1 MNSTSLSPPLLL
13 ALIFESK
20 LQNRMAEAATLFDSI
35 CNSQWFLSNKIDLF
49 KAKLLTSLL
58 SSRFPNYDG
67 DNSYESAAKFIYWT
81 FLQMCRGPNKDLITH
96 FTCATDSQQI
106 SIALACGCRGV
117 NPQEKFGSSPMVSLT
132 KILVAI
138 QLLHR
143 YSVSAYPQV
152 IEKDLVKGSEG
163 ILGGATSNSHLPEPV
178 TLTSGEL
185 QSGNHQ
191 LEGTSLENHREW
203 LVGEII
209 PTSGNVGHQEKP
221 VGIDDSKTLD
231 KIHSSKG
238 ETETGVERGEQAS
251 HSSVLEEVK
260 YRDEESS
267 QQAIAPSL
275 LELKTQN
282 QVQRYVQN
290 YVLEALG
297 RLNNNVSDLAE
308 GLSWDVKFCRA
319 QLDKI
324 TSLVTPHT
332 GVPHDPML

>member
-1 MNSTSLSPPLLL
+1 
-13 ALIFESK
+13 
-20 LQNRMAEAATLFDSI
+20 
-35 CNSQWFLSNKIDLF
+35 
-49 KAKLLTSLL
+49 
-58 SSRFPNYDG
+58 
-67 DNSYESAAKFIYWT
+67 
-81 FLQMCRGPNKDLITH
+81 
-96 FTCATDSQQI
+96 
-106 SIALACGCRGV
+106 
-117 NPQEKFGSSPMVSLT
+117 MVSLT

-185 QSGNHQ
+185 QSLSVEFLPLKSRLLRIVAFCFAALGGNHQ

-267 QQAIAPSL
+267 QQAIDHGEEILSSIKQRIAAQLNHKFEYYRNTMENDRPAIFILGEIEKITRQAVYLQAVYPAPSL

>member
-1 MNSTSLSPPLLL
+1 
-13 ALIFESK
+13 
-20 LQNRMAEAATLFDSI
+20 
-35 CNSQWFLSNKIDLF
+35 
-49 KAKLLTSLL
+49 
-58 SSRFPNYDG
+58 
-67 DNSYESAAKFIYWT
+67 
-81 FLQMCRGPNKDLITH
+81 
-96 FTCATDSQQI
+96 
-106 SIALACGCRGV
+106 
-117 NPQEKFGSSPMVSLT
+117 MVSLT

-191 LEGTSLENHREW
+191 LEGTREW

-251 HSSVLEEVK
+251 HSSVLEEVNVN
-260 YRDEESS
+260 RDEESS
-267 QQAIAPSL
+267 QQAIDHGEESYHPSSK
-275 LELKTQN
+275 EL
-282 QVQRYVQN
+282 
-290 YVLEALG
+290 
-297 RLNNNVSDLAE
+297 RLS
-308 GLSWDVKFCRA
+308 
-319 QLDKI
+319 
-324 TSLVTPHT
+324 
-332 GVPHDPML
+332 

>member
-1 MNSTSLSPPLLL
+1 
-13 ALIFESK
+13 
-20 LQNRMAEAATLFDSI
+20 
-35 CNSQWFLSNKIDLF
+35 
-49 KAKLLTSLL
+49 
-58 SSRFPNYDG
+58 
-67 DNSYESAAKFIYWT
+67 
-81 FLQMCRGPNKDLITH
+81 
-96 FTCATDSQQI
+96 
-106 SIALACGCRGV
+106 
-117 NPQEKFGSSPMVSLT
+117 MVSLT

-267 QQAIAPSL
+267 QQAIDHGEEILSSIKQRIAAQLNHKFEYYRNTMENDRPAIFILGEIEKITRQAVYLQAVYPAPSL
-275 LELKTQN
+275 LKLKTQN